1 MASDIIARGIA
12 AKAAADLKKTAADL
26 EDFKEDTAEA
36 LAGKAD
42 LVDGKVPSE
51 QLPSYVDDV
60 VEYADVE
67 SFPATGEFGKIYVA
81 LDTGYTYRWSG
92 SEYIQIGG
100 QDLSVITGNFAE
112 VYDPTSTYEEGDFC
126 VYEDAFYV
134 ANQDIDP
141 AEAWDASHWDRTSAA
156 AVFASLQAEID
167 TKQETLVSG
176 ENIKTVNGGV
186 SLLGSGDLL
195 LTTYHPF
202 KTSWNSFVGT
212 TAQFCA
218 MVNQDPEI
226 QVGFAYLGSFN
237 YNNITDL
244 PDSIHNAEVQML
256 ILKGNI
262 AAFVIQLKMTSGDRV
277 PYQWQYTWWPGG
289 SSGWVGFQP
298 KLVSG
303 ENIKTVANKS
313 LLGSGNVEINKSDV
327 GLGNVDN
334 TSDSDKPIS
343 TATQAAL
350 DLKLDAAD
358 YIVDDEISD
367 VSENPVQN
375 KVIKSALDEKV
386 DEDDTTNLGIGDE
399 QVEGAPLARSIII
412 GEDSYNIPAKTSEL
426 ENDAHFVEEED
437 TTDLEFNTEIVEG
450 APLLR
455 SISVGEDDYNLPSK
469 TSDLTNDSGYVD
481 TVDAALSDVSEN
493 PVQNKVVKAALDEKV
508 DEGATSGMTISEQQV
523 AGAPLMGSVTIE
535 EDSFNVPTKTS
546 DLQNDS
552 DFLEGEDATELEIRR
567 LFRTEYTI
575 TGNITNG
582 TMSGDAT
589 IWSAETA
596 TVTIAPDEGYELPS
610 EITVTG
616 ATGVYDPATGEVA
629 LSGATG
635 NVSVTVVCVVP
646 TPPSALAKGD
656 IIHFDALGDGTQ
668 KRFRVIDVIEGN
680 TVKLLGLDDLGDSV
694 YNASNRTIAFDNG
707 SSYQNYGG
715 SNLDTYLNTTYY
727 NSLSSA
733 VKSAIVDETLVQS
746 CYSRATGQSASAA
759 FNIKRLDNNT
769 VYAYT
774 RTTQRTVGSRH
785 IHAIELDE
793 IKSYFNT
800 STGDLIQGTAIN
812 ELFFEQTIAISKYIW
827 CASAYASNSN
837 RTFIVLGNY
846 GYLNYTNYDLSC
858 VVRPAF
864 KINLSTI
871 EYTKEANA

>member
-112 VYDPTSTYEEGDFC
+112 VYDPTSIYEEGDFC
-126 VYEDAFYV
+126 IYEDAFYV

-156 AVFASLQAEID
+156 AVFVSLQAEDARLAAALGAHEAD
-167 TKQETLVSG
+167 TNNPHSVTK
-176 ENIKTVNGGV
+176 
-186 SLLGSGDLL
+186 
-195 LTTYHPF
+195 
-202 KTSWNSFVGT
+202 
-212 TAQFCA
+212 AQ
-218 MVNQDPEI
+218 
-226 QVGFAYLGSFN
+226 
-237 YNNITDL
+237 
-244 PDSIHNAEVQML
+244 
-256 ILKGNI
+256 
-262 AAFVIQLKMTSGDRV
+262 
-277 PYQWQYTWWPGG
+277 
-289 SSGWVGFQP
+289 
-298 KLVSG
+298 
-303 ENIKTVANKS
+303 
-313 LLGSGNVEINKSDV
+313 V
-327 GLGNVDN
+327 GLGNVDD
-334 TSDSDKPIS
+334 TSDLDKPIS
-343 TATQAAL
+343 TAAQAALDLKANSSDVEAAL

-596 TVTIAPDEGYELPS
+596 TVTIVPDEGYRLFPR

-635 NVSVTVVCVVP
+635 DVNITAVCSL
-646 TPPSALAKGD
+646 PPVLAKGD
-656 IIHFDALGDGTQ
+656 VIHFDALGDGAQ
-668 KRFRVIDVIEGN
+668 KRFRVIDVDSGN

-694 YNASNRTIAFDNG
+694 YNASSRTVAFDNG
-707 SSYQNYGG
+707 SSYQNYE
-715 SNLDTYLNTTYY
+715 SSDLDTYLNATYY

-746 CYSRATGQSASAA
+746 CYVDTTQGSSVT
-759 FNIKRLDNNT
+759 FNIKRLGDNRVEGYN
-769 VYAYT
+769 
-774 RTTQRTVGSRH
+774 RTTQRTIGLRH
-785 IHAIELDE
+785 IHAIDLDE
-793 IKSYFNT
+793 IKSYFNV
-800 STGDLIQGTAIN
+800 STGGVIQGTAIN
-812 ELFFEQTIAISKYIW
+812 ELFFETTTATYIYIW
-827 CASAYASNSN
+827 GASAYVSDSN
-837 RTFIVLGNY
+837 RAFYVY
-846 GYLNYTNYDLSC
+846 GDSGIFSYHPCTSSKI
-858 VVRPAF
+858 VRPVF
-864 KINLSTI
+864 KIDLWNI
-871 EYTKEANA
+871 DYTKEANA